1 MIVDRFSQKRFPFS
15 RWATSLILAA
25 HFALVVLDAPAQSI
39 TLRNWGGVRIFQ
51 ENNRI
56 QIVITTENQKR
67 IADIAVSDPDPR
79 VRLTAV
85 RKLTDQRVLAQVAR
99 QDSEFT
105 VRLAALERVSD
116 DHLLDSIE
124 SSITTADVRAA
135 AVRRLAGAD
144 DLNALFRDP
153 NPRIRRAVVETTNHP
168 PSPKRSGAAGPPR
181 RAGCGSLG

>member
-1 MIVDRFSQKRFPFS
+1 
-15 RWATSLILAA
+15 
-25 HFALVVLDAPAQSI
+25 
-39 TLRNWGGVRIFQ
+39 LRNWGGVRILQ

-85 RKLTDQRVLAQVAR
+85 QKLTDQPVLAQVAR

-124 SSITTADVRAA
+124 SSITAADVRAT
-135 AVRRLAGAD
+135 AVLRLAGAD
-144 DLNALFRDP
+144 DLKLYSEILTPASGGLSSK
-153 NPRIRRAVVETTNHP
+153 
-168 PSPKRSGAAGPPR
+168 PSIS
-181 RAGCGSLG
+181 SL

>member
-1 MIVDRFSQKRFPFS
+1 LQ
-15 RWATSLILAA
+15 LILVLA
-25 HFALVVLDAPAQSI
+25 LDAPAQHVI
-39 TLRNWGGVRIFQ
+39 LRNWGGVRIFQ

-56 QIVITTENQKR
+56 QIVITTEIKT
-67 IADIAVSDPDPR
+67 DCGIAVSDPDPR

-85 RKLTDQRVLAQVAR
+85 RKLTDKRVLAQVAR

-116 DHLLDSIE
+116 DRLLDSIE

-153 NPRIRRAVVETTNHP
+153 NPRVRRAVVETTNHP
-168 PSPKRSGAAGPPR
+168 PSDLRRLQQPTQSRGSRSCSAQADEP
-181 RAGCGSLG
+181 